1 MTVAYKG
8 GTVHT
13 LETVEDVY
21 LRLKRAEGDE
31 DQMAVALK
39 LMGAIFRDGE
49 IPTEFGTR
57 PVMIKGKAR

>member
-13 LETVEDVY
+13 LETVKDVY

-31 DQMAVALK
+31 DQMAEALSA
-39 LMGAIFRDGE
+39 MGEIFRNGE
-49 IPTEFGTR
+49 IPTEFDTR